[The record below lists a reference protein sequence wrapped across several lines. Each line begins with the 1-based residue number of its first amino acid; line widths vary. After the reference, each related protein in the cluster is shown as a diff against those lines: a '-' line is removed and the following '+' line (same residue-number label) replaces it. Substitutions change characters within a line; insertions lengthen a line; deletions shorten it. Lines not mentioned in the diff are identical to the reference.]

1 MNEKRQ
7 ISSRQKQFVDEY
19 SVSRNGAS
27 AAARAGY
34 SKPSAKVT
42 AARLLTKANVRA
54 ALAVREAEN
63 AQALGVTRERVL
75 AEVQAAINVAT
86 GKGDAMAMI
95 AGWREVAKLCGYYAP
110 RQTPQSSSVGRDA
123 TANRIC
129 SMSDAELAALD
140 GGHDYIVTVS
150 NCN

>member
-1 MNEKRQ
+1 MKERL
-7 ISSRQKQFVDEY
+7 SSRQVQFVEEY
-19 SVSRNGAS
+19 AVSRNGAG

-34 SKPSAKVT
+34 SQRSAKVT

-63 AQALGVTRERVL
+63 AEALGVTRERVL
-75 AEVQAAINVAT
+75 AEVQAAIDVAAIN
-86 GKGDAMAMI
+86 GDAMAMI
-95 AGWREVAKLCGYYAP
+95 AGWREVAKLCGYYSP
-110 RQTPQSSSVGRDA
+110 CQSPVSSSVGSNA
-123 TANRIC
+123 TANRIR

-140 GGHDYIVTVS
+140 GGHYYIETTS